1 MLNANSILTRGAH
14 ASYEVVADEAII
26 IDINT
31 GTYFSLNKIGTE
43 FWQML
48 DGKQT
53 IVQHAVAIANK
64 YAVDAAM
71 VTDDMLEVAQQMDN
85 DNLVLVAS

>member
-1 MLNANSILTRGAH
+1 MLNADSILTRGAN

-26 IDINT
+26 IDVNT

-48 DGKQT
+48 DGQQS
-53 IVQHAVAIANK
+53 VGQHAEQIATN
-64 YAVDAAM
+64 YGVDAAM
-71 VTDDMLEVAQQMDN
+71 VTADMLEVAQKMVS
-85 DNLVLVAS
+85 DNLATVG

>member
-43 FWQML
+43 FWEML
-48 DGKQT
+48 NGQQT
-53 IVQHAVAIANK
+53 IGQHAAAIAQK
-64 YAVDAAM
+64 YAVDTVM
-71 VTDDMLEVAQQMDN
+71 VTDDMLEIAQQMDN
-85 DNLVLVAS
+85 DNLVLIA